1 MTTQDLPEV
10 LKQLR
15 VVRRADFDLDLTNH
29 IRELLSKARNEE
41 DISLLRSELFFELQ
55 RHKHF
60 DEAFQQLQAEVQRA
74 PDDPYPSLSLAEH
87 FHYYDINLEES
98 LRYIALAIKKA
109 KIDGTFMYQSLGVQ
123 ARLAI
128 ETGRWELL
136 EETLH
141 ALTSYEH
148 TPGNADVFPE
158 SDFLERIPLGA
169 VTSLSIDAYQKRL
182 NYLRSIKY
190 STFSGA
196 GVAADGA

>member
-1 MTTQDLPEV
+1 MTTKDLPEV

-15 VVRRADFDLDLTNH
+15 VTRQAAYDFDLANH

-60 DEAFQQLQAEVQRA
+60 AEAFQELQAEVQRE
-74 PDDPYPSLSLAEH
+74 PDDPYPSLRLAEH
-87 FHYYDINLEES
+87 FHYYDINLDES
-98 LRYIALAIKKA
+98 LRYIALAIEKA

-128 ETGRWELL
+128 ETERWGLL
-136 EETLH
+136 EETLYV
-141 ALTSYEH
+141 LTSYEH
-148 TPGNADVFPE
+148 TPGNVDVFPE
-158 SDFLERIPLGA
+158 SDFLDRIPFGA

-190 STFSGA
+190 STFFGA
-196 GVAADGA
+196 GFTADGE

>member
-1 MTTQDLPEV
+1 MINESLQEAL
-10 LKQLR
+10 LQLHAA
-15 VVRRADFDLDLTNH
+15 RRADYDCDLTPR
-29 IRELLSKARNEE
+29 IRELLSRQWSDDELS
-41 DISLLRSELFFELQ
+41 SLRAQFVWELQ

-60 DEAFQQLQAEVQRA
+60 SEALQELQAEVQRE
-74 PDDPYPSLSLAEH
+74 PDDPYPSLMLAEH
-87 FHYYDINLEES
+87 FHYYDINLDKS
-98 LRYIALAIKKA
+98 LRHIALAIKKA

-136 EETLH
+136 EETLI

-148 TPGNADVFPE
+148 TPGNVDVFPE

-182 NYLRSIKY
+182 NYLRSTKY

-196 GVAADGA
+196 GVIADGA